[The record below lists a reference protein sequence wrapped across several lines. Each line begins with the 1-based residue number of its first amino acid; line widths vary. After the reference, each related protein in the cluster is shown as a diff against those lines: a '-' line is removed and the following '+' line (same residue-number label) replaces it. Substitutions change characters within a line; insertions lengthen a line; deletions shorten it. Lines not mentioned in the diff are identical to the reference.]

1 MSDGR
6 IVATILLGL
15 VAALAGGIAGVL
27 LIQTLSGLG
36 AGGLAFT
43 GLPILALGGISAAA
57 IVAISRLNGRGDKDA
72 E

>member
-1 MSDGR
+1 MSGGR

-15 VAALAGGIAGVL
+15 VAALAGVL

-43 GLPILALGGISAAA
+43 GLPIFALGGISAAA
-57 IVAISRLNGRGDKDA
+57 IVAISRLNKRGDKDA